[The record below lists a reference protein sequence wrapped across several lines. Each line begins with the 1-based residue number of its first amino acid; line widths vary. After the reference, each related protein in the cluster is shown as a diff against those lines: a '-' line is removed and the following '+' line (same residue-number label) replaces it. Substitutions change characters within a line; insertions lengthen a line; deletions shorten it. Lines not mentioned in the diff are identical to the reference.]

1 MFKRILLL
9 AIFLS
14 FAYAS
19 TLLAAVPPLM
29 NYQGILTNASG
40 SPLVST
46 SRSVQFT
53 IYDAAVAG
61 AVQWAETLT
70 VNTDASGRFNKILG
84 QVHPLTDAVFSGT
97 DRYLGLTVASDPE
110 LSPRTQIVSVG
121 YANRVGTV
129 DGATGG
135 TITGDVTLNST
146 LTADNVVAGDATTPG
161 TALAQNGNGTTGV
174 TVTGSGAGGSIL
186 LQDEAAAWTHYL
198 TPGFFGDGGSF
209 VVYGDQT
216 FSTGAQIDGD
226 YTGGNDP
233 SFFMVGAGSGQY
245 AQINLSTTGDAS
257 VSLPADG
264 ISAPEILDEPGIA
277 ANNNGSVFVLGGTM
291 TDLLTVSIPIP
302 APGYVVV
309 EGKCYV
315 QLGGAATFNYA
326 FVQIDQTAGG
336 GAVFP
341 YYARA
346 GSSGLPNA
354 SSYFWPVYVTRIYYF
369 AVAGTYTF
377 RMEGET
383 SNGGGGA
390 FAQSW
395 DHIMTATY
403 YPTAY
408 GGVVTAVAAD
418 QAGQFEQATAI
429 PSRET
434 PGITKV
440 ASTEQMYQVDLR
452 ELELKAAKTR
462 AEAEK
467 AQRELL
473 QAQMK
478 LQKEK
483 IQALQPKLERK

>member
-1 MFKRILLL
+1 MLKRILLV
-9 AIFLS
+9 AILS
-14 FAYAS
+14 SFVFAS
-19 TLLAAVPPLM
+19 TLWAAVPALM

-40 SPLVST
+40 NPLIST

-70 VNTDASGRFNKILG
+70 VNTDASGRFNTILG
-84 QVHPLTDAVFSGT
+84 KVHPLTDAVFSGT
-97 DRYLGLTVASDPE
+97 DRFLGLTIASDPE

-121 YANRVGTV
+121 YANRVSTV

-146 LTADNVVAGDATTPG
+146 LTADNVVAGDATTAG
-161 TALAQNGNGTTGV
+161 TIRMTNGNGTNGMDALG
-174 TVTGSGAGGSIL
+174 TVSGGSVYLYDEAGNYTHWIYPYGGPGEGSMIL
-186 LQDEAAAWTHYL
+186 LGEPTLSYGIGLHGD
-198 TPGFFGDGGSF
+198 PFGTDNPLVLLFGVSN
-209 VVYGDQT
+209 
-216 FSTGAQIDGD
+216 STVFDMSA
-226 YTGGNDP
+226 
-233 SFFMVGAGSGQY
+233 
-245 AQINLSTTGDAS
+245 TGDAT
-257 VSLPADG
+257 VSLPG
-264 ISAPEILDEPGIA
+264 SAVSSPEILDEPGVA
-277 ANNNGSVFVLGGTM
+277 ANNNGSIIALGATM
-291 TDLLTVSIPIP
+291 IDLLTVTITIP

-309 EGKCYV
+309 NGKCYV
-315 QLGGAATFNYA
+315 RTGGAATFNYA
-326 FVQIDQTAGG
+326 YVQIDQTAGG

-341 YYARA
+341 YYALA

-354 SSYFWPVYVTRIYYF
+354 SDYFWPMYVTRTYYF
-369 AVAGTYTF
+369 GVAGTYTF

-383 SNGGGGA
+383 VNGGGGA
-390 FAQSW
+390 SAASW

-418 QAGQFEQATAI
+418 QAGQFEQATPV

-434 PGITKV
+434 PGMTKV

-452 ELELKAAKTR
+452 ELELKVAKTR

-478 LQKEK
+478 LQKDK
-483 IQALQPKLERK
+483 IQALHPKQQQKQ